1 MEDDGAVGDSVG
13 MERPHAVLSARDRLP
28 RRHFLRT
35 ARLNAVGFSAL
46 GGACL
51 VAAATGALASRR
63 TGRPP
68 AIGAALGPA
77 VVLTGL
83 VALDRR
89 KWAGTTTGFSFTDDA
104 ATTRAVADQLAAR
117 GLPVIVEERPPGS
130 PALRYAHRHARQVHA
145 ALEDL
150 GIPAPLP

>member
-1 MEDDGAVGDSVG
+1 MDRS
-13 MERPHAVLSARDRLP
+13 HAVLSARHRLP

-46 GGACL
+46 GGVCL
-51 VAAATGALASRR
+51 VAATTGALALRW

-68 AIGAALGPA
+68 VIGAALGPA

-104 ATTRAVADQLAAR
+104 AATRAVADQLAAR
-117 GLPVIVEERPPGS
+117 GLPVDVEEHPPGS
-130 PALRYAHRHARQVHA
+130 PALRYAHRHARQMQA

-150 GIPAPLP
+150 GIPAPFT

>member
-1 MEDDGAVGDSVG
+1 MEGDGAVGDSVG
-13 MERPHAVLSARDRLP
+13 MDRPYAVLSARHRLP

-35 ARLNAVGFSAL
+35 ARLNAVGYSAL

-51 VAAATGALASRR
+51 VAAAIGAVSLRR

-68 AIGAALGPA
+68 ATGAALEPV

-89 KWAGTTTGFSFTDDA
+89 KWAGTTTGFSFSDDA
-104 ATTRAVADQLAAR
+104 AATRAVADQLGAR
-117 GLPVIVEERPPGS
+117 GLPVRVEELPPGS
-130 PALRYAHRHARQVHA
+130 PGLRYAHRHARQVHA

-150 GIPAPLP
+150 GISAPLP

>member
-1 MEDDGAVGDSVG
+1 MDRSYA
-13 MERPHAVLSARDRLP
+13 AFSARHRLP

-51 VAAATGALASRR
+51 AAAATGALASRW
-63 TGRPP
+63 TSRPP
-68 AIGAALGPA
+68 VLGAALGPV

-89 KWAGTTTGFSFTDDA
+89 KWAGTTTSFSFADDA
-104 ATTRAVADQLAAR
+104 ATTRAVADQLVAR
-117 GLPVIVEERPPGS
+117 GLPVDVEEHPPGS

-150 GIPAPLP
+150 GISAPFR